1 MKKVIGIVIADEM
14 EFKPFTEYA
23 QKHFPCQAGMRRGNE
38 SLSVTLQHDE
48 DELLIHAVK
57 CGIGKVNAASAA
69 AFLIADDGAYII
81 LNAGL
86 SGAVKGVHR
95 EEIVIGSSYVEADFD
110 LTAIGYELGAKP
122 GQEFIYQADSELL
135 ALSKAV
141 FPALKSGRLGCGDIF
156 LADSEK
162 KKRFDD
168 AFDLCAFDMETGAI
182 ASVCRKA
189 NVPFLAIRKVSDDAD
204 DCATQDYQEMNDRA
218 EADLT
223 ELLFRLLDK
232 ILATS
237 VG

>member
-14 EFKPFTEYA
+14 EFKSFTEYA
-23 QKHFPCQAGMRRGNE
+23 QKNFPCQAGVRRGNE
-38 SLSVTLQHDE
+38 SLSVMVQHGS

-69 AFLIADDGAYII
+69 SFLIADDGANVI

-86 SGAVKGVHR
+86 SGAVKGVRR
-95 EEIVIGSSYVEADFD
+95 EEVVIGSSYVEADFD

-122 GQEFIYQADSELL
+122 GQEHIYPADENLL
-135 ALSKAV
+135 VLAQEA
-141 FPALKSGRLGCGDIF
+141 FPELKSGRLGCGDIF
-156 LADSEK
+156 LADPVK

-182 ASVCRKA
+182 ASVCKKTG
-189 NVPFLAIRKVSDDAD
+189 VPFLSIRKVSDDAD
-204 DCATQDYQEMNDRA
+204 DCATYDYQEMNDRA

-223 ELLFRLLDK
+223 ELLFQLLEK
-232 ILATS
+232 ILKN
-237 VG
+237 VV